1 MNPKAFQFKQFTVRQ
16 GDTVHPVGTDG
27 VLLGA
32 WVLPGAAQRILDIGT
47 GTGLIALML
56 AQKTT
61 NARIFGL
68 EIDPESANLARF
80 NFENAPWQNRLSVL
94 ETAAQALLEQPVE
107 PFDLIVSNPPFFT
120 ETTLSPDAHRQL
132 ARNTASL
139 PPAVLLQLAETHLTK
154 NGRFCLIVPSKNSQM
169 HQELGACMGLYCTRI
184 TNVLARPDRVGE
196 RHLLQFE
203 RNPRFF
209 RMDEIAIRNT
219 DGTYS
224 EDYQILTGDFY
235 L

>member
-1 MNPKAFQFKQFTVRQ
+1 MNQKVFEFKQFAVRQ

-32 WVLPGAAQRILDIGT
+32 WVQPGHAQRILDIGT

-68 EIDPESANLARF
+68 EIDPASANLARF
-80 NFENAPWQNRLSVL
+80 NFENSPWQDRLSVL
-94 ETAAQALLEQPVE
+94 ETAAQALLEHPVE

-120 ETTLSPDAHRQL
+120 ETTLSPDSHRQL
-132 ARNTASL
+132 ARHTASL

-154 NGRFCLIVPSKNSQM
+154 NGRFCLIIPSKTSQM
-169 HQELGACMGLYCTRI
+169 HQELGACIGLYCTRI
-184 TNVLARPDRVGE
+184 TTVLAKPDRVGE

-209 RMDEIAIRNT
+209 KMDEIAIRNS

-224 EDYQILTGDFY
+224 EDYEAITGDFY